1 LFLDNETGIIDVAVS
16 AKNFNSM
23 QQQLGVKI
31 GKAWDFVVVLH
42 LAFIKVKMR
51 A

>member
-1 LFLDNETGIIDVAVS
+1 MWLFLPKIS
-16 AKNFNSM
+16 YSM
-23 QQQLGVKI
+23 QKQLGVKI